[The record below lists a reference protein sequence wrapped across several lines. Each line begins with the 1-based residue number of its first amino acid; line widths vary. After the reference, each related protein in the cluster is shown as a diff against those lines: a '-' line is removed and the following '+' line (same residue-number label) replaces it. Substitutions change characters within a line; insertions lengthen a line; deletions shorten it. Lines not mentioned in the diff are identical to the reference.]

1 MLTPM
6 DIHNH
11 QFKKSI
17 RGYNENEVDDFL
29 DRIVADFEKLQREID
44 RLKNQINTNEVEME
58 KYRKLERTM
67 NDTLLVAQKTAD
79 EVISAARKNAE
90 EMKEN
95 TARECQTIREQAR
108 LEAQQQLKA
117 ANVKRDAILEDYSK
131 IVSEKNSFLLKI
143 RTALESEL
151 AITNQNLNAIP
162 QIEFPPVATAEPVE
176 EKILPPVQTVKPV
189 VAKEPEI
196 PVEKP
201 KTVEKPKPEKI
212 PVPVE
217 DEEINLVDVSTKP
230 TSAEKKTA
238 VSDQTRIYSRIKN
251 VFAPKP
257 DEEAAK

>member
-1 MLTPM
+1 M

-90 EMKEN
+90 EMKET

-117 ANVKRDAILEDYSK
+117 ANAKRDAILEDYSK

-162 QIEFPPVATAEPVE
+162 QVEFPPVIKAEPE
-176 EKILPPVQTVKPV
+176 EKILPPVQPVAPV

-196 PVEKP
+196 PVERPKP
-201 KTVEKPKPEKI
+201 VEKPKPEKV

-230 TSAEKKTA
+230 TSSEKKTA

-251 VFAPKP
+251 VFAKP
-257 DEEAAK
+257 DEEFDNVT